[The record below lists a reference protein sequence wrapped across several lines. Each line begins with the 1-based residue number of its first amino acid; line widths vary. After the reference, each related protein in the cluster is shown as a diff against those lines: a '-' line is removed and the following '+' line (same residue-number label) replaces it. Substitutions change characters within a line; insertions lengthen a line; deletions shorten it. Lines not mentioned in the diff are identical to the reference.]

1 MTSLLRYVLAII
13 FAVFFVSASAADFSG
28 KVVAV
33 LDGDTIDVLVDKTP
47 IRVRLAGIDAPEK
60 SQPFGSRSKIALS
73 NLVYAKQVLVQD
85 QGPDRYG
92 RRIGFVWVDVHVTA
106 EWMPEGTKIPAYW
119 NGSHWNDWITPQ
131 FTAEGIAMV
140 AAVMPDVVFY
150 DKASGRVSVVDD
162 PGEGDV
168 GVFEVK
174 PVDTFVDGKQIP
186 TYEIENWCW
195 ELSE

>member
-13 FAVFFVSASAADFSG
+13 FAVFFASASAADFSG
-28 KVVAV
+28 TVVAV

-92 RRIGFVWVDVHVTA
+92 RRIGFVWMDGVSINLRQVEAGMAWVYRQYTNDASFLRAETNARAIRRGLWTDTSPVPPWEYRHSTGVRTSETA
-106 EWMPEGTKIPAYW
+106 RPL
-119 NGSHWNDWITPQ
+119 SLL
-131 FTAEGIAMV
+131 
-140 AAVMPDVVFY
+140 
-150 DKASGRVSVVDD
+150 
-162 PGEGDV
+162 
-168 GVFEVK
+168 
-174 PVDTFVDGKQIP
+174 GK
-186 TYEIENWCW
+186 
-195 ELSE
+195 